1 MSRSRGRRRV
11 GSSCDVIS
19 PVMMEI
25 NVFREGNEMSEM
37 NAREERGG
45 EDRVDKSGDTAYGIQ
60 VTERI
65 YEKRR
70 EVYDQIKPKIE
81 IN

>member
-1 MSRSRGRRRV
+1 
-11 GSSCDVIS
+11 
-19 PVMMEI
+19 
-25 NVFREGNEMSEM
+25 MSEM